1 MSGNTIG
8 RRVRALREDRD
19 MSREDLGAA
28 LGLSGETVKKLE
40 QGDRQADPRISLLK
54 AIAQVFHV
62 EITSLLEDD
71 DAPATDAE
79 DDAAE
84 VALLRAVLLAPAAA
98 TNQPAEPATIWR
110 AAEYG
115 FAGFQAGNYGRLLR
129 QLPDLIKTAR
139 AMPDDPA
146 SARSAYRAHHLAA
159 TTLMKYGGG
168 PAAWHAAE
176 KAVDYART
184 SRDPITI
191 ALAAQTLVYTM
202 TTIGAAEPGL
212 ETALTYTRQLEDD
225 LTGRSAPASTALG
238 MLWLKGA
245 IAAAESGN
253 LRQAQDMLKHARRCG
268 EHVPLGANLFSTGF
282 DQVNVLLYQ
291 VAIDRSLSR
300 YGAAANGTDSIHRD
314 ALASLPRE
322 RRTHHLIEAA
332 DTYTRL
338 RRTDDALAALLH
350 AETDNPREIR
360 SRPAARHAIRTLL
373 RTPGPT
379 PDRLLALATR
389 ADVKA

>member
-1 MSGNTIG
+1 MSQNTIG
-8 RRVRALREDRD
+8 RRVRALREGRD
-19 MSREDLGAA
+19 MSREDLAAA
-28 LGLSGETVKKLE
+28 LGLSTETVKKLE

-54 AIAQVFHV
+54 AIGEVFHV

-79 DDAAE
+79 ADAAE
-84 VALLRAVLLAPAAA
+84 VALLRAVLLAPTPAA
-98 TNQPAEPATIWR
+98 TRHADPATIWR
-110 AAEYG
+110 AAEHG
-115 FAGFQAGNYGRLLR
+115 FAGFQAGHYNRLLR

-139 AMPDDPA
+139 AMPDEPA
-146 SARSAYRAHHLAA
+146 SARGAYRAHHLAA

-176 KAVDYART
+176 KAVSYAKT
-184 SRDPITI
+184 SRDPIAI

-225 LTGRSAPASTALG
+225 LTSRSAPASTALG

-245 IAAAESGN
+245 IAAAESGAF
-253 LRQAQDMLKHARRCG
+253 REAQDMLKRARRCG
-268 EHVPLGANLFSTGF
+268 ENVPPGANLFSTGF

-291 VAIDRSLSR
+291 ISIDKSLSR
-300 YGAAANGTDSIHRD
+300 YGPAADGADSLRPA
-314 ALASLPRE
+314 ALAALPRE

-332 DTYTRL
+332 DTYSRL

-350 AETDNPREIR
+350 AEHDNPREIR
-360 SRPAARHAIRTLL
+360 TRPAARQTIKTLL
-373 RTPGPT
+373 RAPGPI
-379 PDRLLALATR
+379 PDRLLALAIR